1 MGYITLTILIQV
13 IVTTKNNDDKQ
24 YIWES
29 DSASYT
35 VVEDPRGRYRYRQIQ
50 EKAGWGTKVA

>member
-1 MGYITLTILIQV
+1 M
-13 IVTTKNNDDKQ
+13 TTKNNDDKQ

-35 VVEDPRGRYRYRQIQ
+35 VVEDPRGRYRIDIDRYKKRLDWVQR
-50 EKAGWGTKVA
+50 

>member
-1 MGYITLTILIQV
+1 M
-13 IVTTKNNDDKQ
+13 TTKNNDDKQ

-35 VVEDPRGRYRYRQIQ
+35 VVEDPRGRYWYRYIQ
-50 EKAGWGTKVA
+50 DKAGLGTMVG